1 MKFLLSPIDVASVR
15 GIEVELLPVQGE
27 KQ

>member
-1 MKFLLSPIDVASVR
+1 MKFLLSPMGVASVR
-15 GIEVELLPVQGE
+15 GIEVELLPIQGE